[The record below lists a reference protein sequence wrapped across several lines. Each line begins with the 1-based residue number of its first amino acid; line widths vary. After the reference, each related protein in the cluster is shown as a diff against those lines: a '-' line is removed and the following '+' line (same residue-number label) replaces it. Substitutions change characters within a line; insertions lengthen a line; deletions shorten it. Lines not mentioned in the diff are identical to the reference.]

1 MGYYFDNPL
10 IFLGEKVL
18 NVLLIRSDLLIVPPP
33 MQVNNISNYR
43 DVFFGWQKEVKNEE
57 ANDK

>member
-1 MGYYFDNPL
+1 MGYYFDNPS

-33 MQVNNISNYR
+33 MQVNNISNYIEMFS
-43 DVFFGWQKEVKNEE
+43 VVAGKKL
-57 ANDK
+57 